1 LFANNLTTT
10 ANVEATYLKGD
21 GSEIT
26 HVTLDQVVDY
36 GNVTSNTIQL
46 TNADVG
52 LKATGNVKANYFVG
66 NGSKLTGLVTDLQS
80 VTDNG
85 NTTSNTV
92 QFTNATTALIADSNV
107 GIGTSTPSANLHVMG
122 YQYVNGPPTLANAFD
137 HSDAPLTL
145 THGTPT
151 STAAIDDPKA
161 VLHLTRDGTSGESYG
176 ARASFNL
183 SRYENSGTASRSR
196 LDVALA
202 DGTYAESTVMT
213 LRADGKVG
221 VGTDTPAYTLDVAGD
236 INLSGD
242 FYQGGLP
249 FVSSLWTSGND
260 SLYYTTNNVGIG
272 TNTAEYT
279 LDVHGNANVGALTT
293 TSVSGD
299 GSALYGIQSSNVSD
313 FASNVTR
320 ITNLETSNGHIWS
333 NLESNVTTL
342 RSEMASN
349 TVTLRG
355 DLQSNVTTLRS
366 EMASNTVALRGDLQS
381 NVTTLRDTAITFT
394 GIKTFQNDVILESNL
409 RVQGDLLVANTV
421 NMTVSD
427 PILELGSNN
436 QNTGDIGLVMTRH
449 GTSNSNVAVFFDE
462 TADALKLGYTLNGAN
477 DTTLEL
483 DSNALAVSVQGAL
496 TAASVSGDGSGLSA
510 LNASNLASGTVP
522 SARLSLA
529 ASDIPSLDAGK
540 ITSGTLD
547 NARLPSTINVT
558 NLIGDGSG
566 LSALNASNLAS
577 GTIPSARLSLA
588 ASDIPSLDAGKITSG
603 TLDNARLNTA
613 STTGAGIVQLSTST
627 SGTSTTKAAT
637 ESAVKAAYDRN
648 SWGSGTF
655 SSLLNA
661 SGGVQTYKDGVVA
674 EFRPETNGEYTL
686 IKFHSKANFGSD
698 MGFILCQ
705 DETTYSPGTGGED
718 LRMTI
723 GVHNDF
729 RQSSS
734 HSDELWFQGGGR
746 LVYNVG
752 SWDSELNTII
762 GTPSAG
768 TTGGHEWRVNDS
780 TKMVI
785 THAGNVGIGTASPGQ
800 PLHIYRSGTGSVVK
814 IESATAHQ
822 PELQLYHTGDSSAWH
837 MYMPSSSDSL
847 HFYRNGDRMTLTSS
861 GNVGIGTTN
870 PWYKLDVNGEIG
882 SSAFIT
888 SGTGSFSQSYDGV
901 FMRPDGQVYIS
912 VDDNFYFRD
921 NANSN
926 SNRRHLFETNN
937 GNVKVEGGYSS
948 NYGLDYAEYF
958 EWHDG
963 NPNEEDRIGLAV
975 SLVEETGKIKIAEIG
990 ETPIGAVSGM
1000 SGMSG
1005 GEAGIHWN
1013 GYWDNDDWGRPTYKQ
1028 LVDSNG
1034 DLVFNED
1041 GTPKM
1046 KRAINPAYDYELQ
1059 KDYKPRSQ
1067 RSEWACIGL
1076 LGQVYL
1082 RKESI
1087 KSNNWIKIK
1096 SVDEIRDLYLLN
1108 ATFNA
1113 DTISLKN
1120 ELDIQK
1126 TRNDALEARIAAL
1139 ENPH

>member
-1 LFANNLTTT
+1 MRDNGSNAGSNNQYIGQIRYEGLNDNGNSRLYAKTTGKIKT
-10 ANVEATYLKGD
+10 ATN
-21 GSEIT
+21 GSEDGVIET
-26 HVTLDQVVDY
+26 MIKT
-36 GNVTSNTIQL
+36 GGSNRISVRHSGAKFLIQK
-46 TNADVG
+46 G
-52 LKATGNVKANYFVG
+52 
-66 NGSKLTGLVTDLQS
+66 TDLQVGEVANLYVDTS
-80 VTDNG
+80 TSRVGINVASPSYTLDVGGDVNLSTGSTLRING
-85 NTTSNTV
+85 IPAVFSNW
-92 QFTNATTALIADSNV
+92 TANGSDIYRSSGNV
-107 GIGTSTPSANLHVMG
+107 GIGTATPQYKLDVDGGTTEGDGDVMLRMFG
-122 YQYVNGPPTLANAFD
+122 GVNKVGKLIFGRTGN
-137 HSDAPLTL
+137 SDIRS
-145 THGTPT
+145 H
-151 STAAIDDPKA
+151 AI
-161 VLHLTRDGTSGESYG
+161 ESIT
-176 ARASFNL
+176 
-183 SRYENSGTASRSR
+183 NSGGANNYMKF
-196 LDVALA
+196 LVH
-202 DGTYAESTVMT
+202 DGGSSSPYETRTEVMT
-213 LRADGKVG
+213 LLGDG
-221 VGTDTPAYTLDVAGD
+221 
-236 INLSGD
+236 
-242 FYQGGLP
+242 
-249 FVSSLWTSGND
+249 
-260 SLYYTTNNVGIG
+260 NVGIG
-272 TNTAEYT
+272 TTSPGYK
-279 LDVHGNANVGALTT
+279 LDVSGTGRFTGTVTALTF
-293 TSVSGD
+293 SG
-299 GSALYGIQSSNVSD
+299 S
-313 FASNVTR
+313 
-320 ITNLETSNGHIWS
+320 
-333 NLESNVTTL
+333 
-342 RSEMASN
+342 
-349 TVTLRG
+349 
-355 DLQSNVTTLRS
+355 
-366 EMASNTVALRGDLQS
+366 
-381 NVTTLRDTAITFT
+381 
-394 GIKTFQNDVILESNL
+394 
-409 RVQGDLLVANTV
+409 
-421 NMTVSD
+421 
-427 PILELGSNN
+427 
-436 QNTGDIGLVMTRH
+436 
-449 GTSNSNVAVFFDE
+449 
-462 TADALKLGYTLNGAN
+462 
-477 DTTLEL
+477 
-483 DSNALAVSVQGAL
+483 
-496 TAASVSGDGSGLSA
+496 GSGL
-510 LNASNLASGTVP
+510 
-522 SARLSLA
+522 
-529 ASDIPSLDAGK
+529 
-540 ITSGTLD
+540 TS
-547 NARLPSTINVT
+547 
-558 NLIGDGSG
+558 
-566 LSALNASNLAS
+566 LNASNLAS

-686 IKFHSKANFGSD
+686 IKFHSNANFGSD

-785 THAGNVGIGTASPGQ
+785 THAGNVGIGTTTFTDTRNTGG
-800 PLHIYRSGTGSVVK
+800 LHIQDNRGISF
-814 IESATAHQ
+814 AA
-822 PELQLYHTGDSSAWH
+822 DSSQSNSRHWRIRPDD
-837 MYMPSSSDSL
+837 YSDWGSL
-847 HFYRNGDRMTLTSS
+847 QISVSDNNSTHPDASDEHVMTMTRDRR
-861 GNVGIGTTN
+861 VGIGESS
-870 PWYKLDVNGEIG
+870 PSYKLDVNGEIG

-937 GNVKVEGGYSS
+937 GNVKVEGGFFS

-1139 ENPH
+1139 ENA